1 MNKATII
8 DDAHRLLH
16 WGPALAGG
24 ADAVAEGVIP
34 ESVDELALISA
45 DRVTPKAQDA
55 DLVYRNNREDT
66 RTALANGRAGLPKLD
81 EVLAARQPP
90 ANPFFQMEQ
99 E

>member
-1 MNKATII
+1 LGA
-8 DDAHRLLH
+8 
-16 WGPALAGG
+16 GPGRG

-34 ESVDELALISA
+34 ESVESVDGLALIA
-45 DRVTPKAQDA
+45 AVRVTPKAQDA

-66 RTALANGRAGLPKLD
+66 RTALANGWAGLPKLD
-81 EVLAARQPP
+81 EVLTARQPP